1 MRSKCNV
8 YIYRVVRPSGTRTLT
23 VVALSPLVHSRSLSL
38 TPTRTQT
45 LSLSLSLSSRSNG
58 SSLSV
63 AARSRRRSLTHT
75 TQSLSLSP
83 LPLTFSNCRGCGSK
97 PFQPNIASFLTRLVK
112 KWRKKCSLTPW
123 GRPCIVSSKQ
133 RFKRLHS

>member
-45 LSLSLSLSSRSNG
+45 LSLSLSSRSNG

-112 KWRKKCSLTPW
+112 KCRKKHCLMVLT
-123 GRPCIVSSKQ
+123 
-133 RFKRLHS
+133 